1 MDYAGAVSSASVPHP
16 PSFSWLLAR
25 MNDEDGASRWLSRGE
40 VRGLA
45 TIILDTLDTLDTL
58 DIYTWPS
65 VKGDGRHQA
74 ISQDLWAV

>member
-1 MDYAGAVSSASVPHP
+1 MDYAGGGSSASPTQ
-16 PSFSWLLAR
+16 FLMAAG
-25 MNDEDGASRWLSRGE
+25 EDGWWGRCQQMVVGGE

-45 TIILDTLDTLDTL
+45 TIILDTLDTL

>member
-1 MDYAGAVSSASVPHP
+1 MD
-16 PSFSWLLAR
+16 
-25 MNDEDGASRWLSRGE
+25 DEDGASRWLSRGE

-45 TIILDTLDTLDTL
+45 TIILDTLDTL